1 MTLFLYVITCSFL
14 TVGMYCILGKVIGLP
29 SGKAVTAVKNIH
41 GKKSLTDKLQT
52 MLTPF
57 SRFISKLLPMSEFRC
72 NRLEADFL
80 RLSISQTPE
89 EYVSTAIAK
98 ALLLSIIGLLFILLG
113 VPWITLL
120 TVTAAVLSYFREMQS
135 VRKKVEILNR
145 EIEAELPRMVETL
158 NYSLQD
164 NRDLLKFFEKYRK
177 VSGKALGKEIDR
189 LIIDMKTGNQ
199 EAALRSMEA
208 RLGLPSFSALC
219 AILCGVHQG
228 VDQQTSLLV
237 LEQDL
242 RTKERES
249 FRRNMERGPKRIKT
263 ASFILTV
270 LMILMFM
277 VPLVQLIFTNLRTAG
292 F

>member
-14 TVGMYCILGKVIGLP
+14 TVGMYCILGKVIGFP
-29 SGKAVTAVKNIH
+29 SRKAVAAVKNIH

-52 MLTPF
+52 MLIPF

-135 VRKKVEILNR
+135 VHKKVEILNR

-199 EAALRSMEA
+199 EAALRSMES